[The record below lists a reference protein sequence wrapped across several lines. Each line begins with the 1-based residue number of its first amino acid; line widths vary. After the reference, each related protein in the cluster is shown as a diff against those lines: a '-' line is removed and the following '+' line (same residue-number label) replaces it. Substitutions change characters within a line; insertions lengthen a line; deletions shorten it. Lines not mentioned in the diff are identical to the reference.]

1 MRLTTR
7 SRYGTRMIL
16 DIAMHCTV
24 GPVRISDIASRQ
36 GLSTKY
42 LEKLIRE
49 LKRAGFIASK
59 RGPGGGHSLAMPP
72 ENISVGDVV
81 RSLEGE
87 AGLVECLENDEL
99 CQRIEQCPTREV
111 WIKASKAMYAAL
123 DEISIADL
131 LKEGSFCIRTNP
143 TGL

>member
-1 MRLTTR
+1 
-7 SRYGTRMIL
+7 MIL
-16 DIAMHCTV
+16 DIAMHCTA

-72 ENISVGDVV
+72 EDISVGDVV

-111 WIKASKAMYAAL
+111 WVKASKAMYAAL

-143 TGL
+143 MGQ

>member
-1 MRLTTR
+1 M
-7 SRYGTRMIL
+7 ML
-16 DIAMHCTV
+16 DIAMHCTN

-49 LKRAGFIASK
+49 LKKAGFISSK
-59 RGPGGGHSLAMPP
+59 RGPGGGHTLAMPP
-72 ENISVGDVV
+72 EDISIGDVV

-87 AGLVECLENDEL
+87 AGLVECLDNDEL
-99 CQRIEQCPTREV
+99 CLRIENCPTREV

-143 TGL
+143 L

>member
-16 DIAMHCTV
+16 DIAMHCTS
-24 GPVRISDIASRQ
+24 GPVRISDIAGRQ

-49 LKRAGFIASK
+49 LKRAGFISSK
-59 RGPGGGHSLAMPP
+59 RGPGGGHVLAMAP
-72 ENISVGDVV
+72 EDITVGDVV

-87 AGLVECLENDEL
+87 AGLVECLEEDNL
-99 CQRIEQCPTREV
+99 CQRIENCPTREV
-111 WIKASKAMYAAL
+111 WVKASKAMYAAL

-131 LKEGSFCIRTNP
+131 LKEGSFCIKTNP
-143 TGL
+143 I

>member
-7 SRYGTRMIL
+7 SRYGTRMML
-16 DIAMHCTV
+16 DIAMHCRT

-49 LKRAGFIASK
+49 LKRAGFISSK
-59 RGPGGGHSLAMPP
+59 RGPGGGHTLAMDP

-87 AGLVECLENDEL
+87 AGLVECLDNDDL
-99 CQRIEQCPTREV
+99 CHRIDNCPTREV
-111 WIKASKAMYAAL
+111 WVKASKAMYAAL
-123 DEISIADL
+123 DEISISDL
-131 LKEGSFCIRTNP
+131 LKEGSFCIKTNP
-143 TGL
+143 F

>member
-7 SRYGTRMIL
+7 SRYGTRMML
-16 DIAMHCTV
+16 DIAMHCED
-24 GPVRISDIASRQ
+24 GPVRISDIAQRQ

-49 LKRAGFIASK
+49 LKKAGFISSK
-59 RGPGGGHSLAMPP
+59 RGPGGGHTLAMTPK
-72 ENISVGDVV
+72 EISVGAIV

-87 AGLVECLENDEL
+87 AGLVECLASDNL
-99 CQRIEQCPTREV
+99 CQRIEDCPTREV

-123 DEISIADL
+123 DEISISDM
-131 LKEGSFCIRTNP
+131 LKEGSFCVKTKP
-143 TGL
+143 F

>member
-16 DIAMHCTV
+16 DIAMHCTA

-59 RGPGGGHSLAMPP
+59 RGPGGGHSLSMPP
-72 ENISVGDVV
+72 EDISVGDVV

-111 WIKASKAMYAAL
+111 WVKASKAMYAAL

-143 TGL
+143 AGS

>member
-16 DIAMHCTV
+16 DIAMHCTS

-49 LKRAGFIASK
+49 LKKAGFISSK

-72 ENISVGDVV
+72 ENITVGAVV
-81 RSLEGE
+81 RSLEGD
-87 AGLVECLENDEL
+87 AGLVECLDNDEL
-99 CQRIEQCPTREV
+99 CGRIDNCPTREV
-111 WIKASKAMYAAL
+111 WVKASKAMYAAL

-131 LKEGSFCIRTNP
+131 LKEGSFCIKTNP
-143 TGL
+143 Y

>member
-16 DIAMHCTV
+16 DIAMHCTA

-59 RGPGGGHSLAMPP
+59 RGPGGGHSLAIPP
-72 ENISVGDVV
+72 EDISVGDVV

-87 AGLVECLENDEL
+87 AGLVECLENDGL

-111 WIKASKAMYAAL
+111 WVKASKAMYAAL

-143 TGL
+143 TG

>member
-7 SRYGTRMIL
+7 SRYGTRMML
-16 DIAMHCTV
+16 DIATHCDK

-49 LKRAGFIASK
+49 LKKAGFISSK
-59 RGPGGGHSLAMPP
+59 RGPGGGHTLAMVPKD
-72 ENISVGDVV
+72 ISIGAIV

-87 AGLVECLENDEL
+87 AALVECLESDKL
-99 CQRIEQCPTREV
+99 CQRIDDCPTREV

-123 DEISIADL
+123 DEISLADI
-131 LKEGSFCIRTNP
+131 LKEGVFCIKSNP
-143 TGL
+143 L

>member
-16 DIAMHCTV
+16 DIAMHCKT
-24 GPVRISDIASRQ
+24 GPVRISDIATRQ

-59 RGPGGGHSLAMPP
+59 RGPGGGHTLAMPP
-72 ENISVGDVV
+72 EDISVGDVV

-87 AGLVECLENDEL
+87 AGLVECLEDNEL
-99 CQRIEQCPTREV
+99 CRRIEDCPTREV

-131 LKEGSFCIRTNP
+131 LTEGSFCIRTNP
-143 TGL
+143 L